1 MIPQT
6 VISKDLHGERFQP
19 SPGRTRFHG
28 VRVESVDFSGLLFEQ
43 FVAESSLFV
52 ECDFSRVRFANG
64 HLGLRESGKGPA
76 PVQTIY
82 RDCRFDRADMWSRNG
97 MTLWLGQSRF
107 EKCSFERTK
116 VRMWFSHDAEFVEC
130 MFPTR
135 IESCRFFGRPVH
147 QTNPPRQVNEF
158 RDNDFSKADIRGTTF
173 EEGINLASQRWP
185 ETDDYFIIRATESR
199 VERAKRFIEKTEWP
213 SADDRTSAR
222 VALHMILDRRQDE
235 VLLRWSEAS
244 DEATRS
250 VWRLFVD

>member
-1 MIPQT
+1 MIPET
-6 VISKDLHGERFQP
+6 VITTDLHGERFEP
-19 SPGRTRFHG
+19 RPGPTRFHG

-52 ECDFSRVRFANG
+52 DCDFSRVRFANG
-64 HLGLRESGKGPA
+64 HLGLRESGGGPA
-76 PVQTIY
+76 PVQTTY

-107 EKCSFERTK
+107 ERCSFERTK

-158 RDNDFSKADIRGTTF
+158 RDNDFSEADIRGTTF

-185 ETDDYFIIRATESR
+185 ESDEYFIIRIGKDR
-199 VERAKRFIEKTEWP
+199 VEKAKRFIEKTRWR
-213 SADDRTSAR
+213 SADEKISANI
-222 VALHMILDRRQDE
+222 ALDMILEHNQDA
-235 VLLRWSEAS
+235 VLLRWSEAR
-244 DEATRS
+244 DEATEK
-250 VWRLFVD
+250 VWRVFLK